1 MTKPKQ
7 KNYQIYVVAVNDDD
21 HKTYPP
27 YTYLSLVAC
36 IQWLFWSSATLRY
49 AEDWEQI
56 IMKSFSFL
64 LNAVIPIGWMTIT
77 CWSEL
82 MKPCMQTSLSLL
94 SVCISVYLLHPSHL
108 FLYPP
113 LSPFWIFLKPF
124 HSFSSLYLS
133 SLSVS
138 FLSQCMPFLVMS
150 LPSELVS
157 SVTPLLS
164 LCLSLPHYLSVCQ
177 DFSPSAYLCFM
188 LLHSMD
194 CWPNWNAECL
204 ICTTSIGLHLL

>member
-21 HKTYPP
+21 HKTCPP

-64 LNAVIPIGWMTIT
+64 LNAVIPIGWMTII

-108 FLYPP
+108 FLYP
-113 LSPFWIFLKPF
+113 LSLLFEYSFSPFT
-124 HSFSSLYLS
+124 HS
-133 SLSVS
+133 
-138 FLSQCMPFLVMS
+138 
-150 LPSELVS
+150 
-157 SVTPLLS
+157 PLFIS
-164 LCLSLPHYLSVCQ
+164 PLCLSLPSPNVC
-177 DFSPSAYLCFM
+177 PS
-188 LLHSMD
+188 
-194 CWPNWNAECL
+194 
-204 ICTTSIGLHLL
+204 

>member
-1 MTKPKQ
+1 MGGQERNSPQSAPSMTKSTISLISQPWRIITQWTQLMTKPKQ

-64 LNAVIPIGWMTIT
+64 LNAVIPIGWMTII

-82 MKPCMQTSLSLL
+82 MKPCMQTSLSLFSLFVFQSIYSIPLISFSTPL
-94 SVCISVYLLHPSHL
+94 SLLFEYS
-108 FLYPP
+108 
-113 LSPFWIFLKPF
+113 LSPFT
-124 HSFSSLYLS
+124 HS
-133 SLSVS
+133 
-138 FLSQCMPFLVMS
+138 
-150 LPSELVS
+150 
-157 SVTPLLS
+157 PLFIS
-164 LCLSLPHYLSVCQ
+164 PLCLSLSSPNVC
-177 DFSPSAYLCFM
+177 PS
-188 LLHSMD
+188 
-194 CWPNWNAECL
+194 
-204 ICTTSIGLHLL
+204 